1 MANISVLFGQ
11 VIRGLSAGSRI
22 FEYLIMEPRIS
33 SEQGQSPALDSVNG
47 EITFKDVVFEYPT
60 RPGQKVL
67 KGLNLV
73 VPAGNMVAL
82 CGLSGSGKSTV
93 ASLIE
98 RFYDIESGDITIDG
112 HNVVSLN
119 PSWIRGDLVG
129 YINQV
134 AYRLSDISLIF

>member
-1 MANISVLFGQ
+1 MLFGQ
-11 VIRGLSAGSRI
+11 VIRGFSAGSRV
-22 FEYLIMEPRIS
+22 FEYLVQEPKIS
-33 SEQGQSPALDSVNG
+33 SQAGKCPDIDAVNG
-47 EITFKDVVFEYPT
+47 EIIFKDVVFEYPA

-98 RFYDIESGDITIDG
+98 RFYDIEDGSITIDG
-112 HNVVSLN
+112 HSVNLLN
-119 PSWIRGDLVG
+119 PSWIRGELVG

-134 AYRLSDISLIF
+134 LFSE